1 MKCKLNFKHN
11 LITILLCP
19 RMSRSK
25 TMVYVVYDLVLHIS

>member
-25 TMVYVVYDLVLHIS
+25 TMVYDLVLHIS